1 MLIFLVLMKKKWE
14 KERQSKGK
22 AFKPSI
28 FFVNFVTEFNLLVL
42 VVIPLNQLPAVTLL
56 MEKRKVLFISQEMTP
71 YLATG
76 RTISEI
82 SRSLPQ
88 AVMDQGY
95 EIRNFMPRFGCI
107 NERRHQLHEVIR
119 LSGMNIVVNDM
130 DQPLIIK
137 VASIPAART
146 QVYFID
152 NEEYFKRKHTTED
165 EKGNCFADNDE
176 RAIFFAR
183 GVFETVK
190 KLGWSPDIIHC
201 HGWMTSLV
209 PVYLKNLYHE
219 DPLFQHT
226 KVVQSLYST
235 DAFEENLNPEF
246 PKKVLAEDMREE
258 QFNPENTSYEAII
271 KESLRYTDAV
281 VSGIET
287 VSESLLDAVDK
298 TEHLTHLRVQNQDS
312 LTEAVIAMYED
323 ILENSFVGH

>member
-1 MLIFLVLMKKKWE
+1 
-14 KERQSKGK
+14 
-22 AFKPSI
+22 
-28 FFVNFVTEFNLLVL
+28 
-42 VVIPLNQLPAVTLL
+42 
-56 MEKRKVLFISQEMTP
+56 MEKKKVLFISQEMTP

-76 RTISEI
+76 RTISEV

-88 AVMDQGY
+88 AVMDGGY

-137 VASIPAART
+137 VASIPSART

-152 NEEYFKRKHTTED
+152 NEEYFKRKHTTQD
-165 EKGNCFADNDE
+165 EKGKFFVDNDE

-226 KVVQSLYST
+226 KVVQSLYCT
-235 DAFEENLNPEF
+235 DVFSESLDVNF
-246 PKKVLAEDMREE
+246 PQKVLAESMVQDLYR
-258 QFNPENTSYEAII
+258 PTDTSYESII

-281 VSGIET
+281 VSGLEP
-287 VSESLLDAVDK
+287 VSSGLLEAISAA
-298 TEHLTHLRVQNQDS
+298 EHLNHLKVNDAAN
-312 LTEAVIAMYED
+312 LAEAVISLYEE

>member
-1 MLIFLVLMKKKWE
+1 VVQSSQLSDANLI
-14 KERQSKGK
+14 
-22 AFKPSI
+22 
-28 FFVNFVTEFNLLVL
+28 
-42 VVIPLNQLPAVTLL
+42 
-56 MEKRKVLFISQEMTP
+56 MEKKKVLFISQEMTP

-76 RTISEI
+76 RTISEV

-88 AVMDQGY
+88 AVMDGGY

-119 LSGMNIVVNDM
+119 LSGMNIVVNDT

-137 VASIPAART
+137 VASIPSART

-152 NEEYFKRKHTTED
+152 NEEYFKRKHTTQD
-165 EKGNCFADNDE
+165 EKGKFFVDNDE

-235 DAFEENLNPEF
+235 DVFSESLDVNF
-246 PKKVLAEDMREE
+246 PQKVLAESMVQDLYR
-258 QFNPENTSYEAII
+258 PTDTSYESII

-281 VSGIET
+281 VSGLEP
-287 VSESLLDAVDK
+287 VSSGLLEAISAA
-298 TEHLTHLRVQNQDS
+298 EHLNHLKVNDAAN
-312 LTEAVIAMYED
+312 LAEAVISLYEE

>member
-1 MLIFLVLMKKKWE
+1 MVLL
-14 KERQSKGK
+14 S
-22 AFKPSI
+22 
-28 FFVNFVTEFNLLVL
+28 
-42 VVIPLNQLPAVTLL
+42 QLPDANLI
-56 MEKRKVLFISQEMTP
+56 MEKKKVLFISQEMTP

-76 RTISEI
+76 RTISEV
-82 SRSLPQ
+82 SRNLPQ
-88 AVMDQGY
+88 AVMDSGY

-137 VASIPAART
+137 VASIPSART

-152 NEEYFKRKHTTED
+152 NEEYFKRKHTTQD
-165 EKGNCFADNDE
+165 DKGKFFPDNDE

-209 PVYLKNLYHE
+209 PVYLKNLYNE

-235 DAFEENLNPEF
+235 DVFSESLDSNF
-246 PKKVLAEDMREE
+246 PQKVLAEKMTQELYQPAD
-258 QFNPENTSYEAII
+258 TGYESII
-271 KESLRYTDAV
+271 IESLRYTDAV
-281 VSGIET
+281 VSGLESI
-287 VSESLLDAVDK
+287 SNSLLNAIDAA
-298 TEHLTHLRVQNQDS
+298 EHLNHLKVNNATNLAESVIS
-312 LTEAVIAMYED
+312 LYEE
-323 ILENSFVGH
+323 ILENSFVGQ

>member
-1 MLIFLVLMKKKWE
+1 MVQSSQLSDANLI
-14 KERQSKGK
+14 
-22 AFKPSI
+22 
-28 FFVNFVTEFNLLVL
+28 
-42 VVIPLNQLPAVTLL
+42 
-56 MEKRKVLFISQEMTP
+56 MEKKKVLFISQEMTP

-76 RTISEI
+76 RTISEV

-88 AVMDQGY
+88 AVMDGGY

-137 VASIPAART
+137 VASIPSART

-152 NEEYFKRKHTTED
+152 NEEYFKRKHTTQD
-165 EKGNCFADNDE
+165 EKGKFFVDNDE

-226 KVVQSLYST
+226 KVVQSLYCT
-235 DAFEENLNPEF
+235 DVFSESLDVNF
-246 PKKVLAEDMREE
+246 PQKVLAESMVQDLYR
-258 QFNPENTSYEAII
+258 PTDTSYESII

-281 VSGIET
+281 VSGLEP
-287 VSESLLDAVDK
+287 VSSGLLEAISAA
-298 TEHLTHLRVQNQDS
+298 EHLNHLKVNDAAN
-312 LTEAVIAMYED
+312 LAEAVISLYEE

>member
-1 MLIFLVLMKKKWE
+1 MDKK
-14 KERQSKGK
+14 
-22 AFKPSI
+22 
-28 FFVNFVTEFNLLVL
+28 
-42 VVIPLNQLPAVTLL
+42 
-56 MEKRKVLFISQEMTP
+56 KVLFISQEMTP

-76 RTISEI
+76 RTISEV

-88 AVMDQGY
+88 AVMDNGY

-119 LSGMNIVVNDM
+119 LSGMNIVVNEM

-137 VASIPAART
+137 VASIPSART

-152 NEEYFKRKHTTED
+152 NEEYFKRKHTTQD
-165 EKGNCFADNDE
+165 DKGVCFSDNDE

-201 HGWMTSLV
+201 HGWMTSLI
-209 PVYLKNLYHE
+209 PVYLKNLYKE

-235 DAFEENLNPEF
+235 DVFSEPLDVNF
-246 PKKVLAEDMREE
+246 PKKVLV
-258 QFNPENTSYEAII
+258 ENMNQALYEPSDTGYEAII

-281 VSGIET
+281 VSGLEPI
-287 VSESLLDAVDK
+287 SSSLLEAVDNAVNVN
-298 TEHLTHLRVQNQDS
+298 HLRVANAANLAES
-312 LTEAVIAMYED
+312 VMALYEE
-323 ILENSFVGH
+323 ILENTFVGH

>member
-1 MLIFLVLMKKKWE
+1 
-14 KERQSKGK
+14 
-22 AFKPSI
+22 
-28 FFVNFVTEFNLLVL
+28 
-42 VVIPLNQLPAVTLL
+42 
-56 MEKRKVLFISQEMTP
+56 MEKKKVLFISQEMTP

-76 RTISEI
+76 RTISEV

-88 AVMDQGY
+88 AVMDSGY

-137 VASIPAART
+137 VASVPSART

-152 NEEYFKRKHTTED
+152 NEEYFKRKHTTQD
-165 EKGNCFADNDE
+165 DKGNCFKDNDE

-219 DPLFQHT
+219 DPLFQNT
-226 KVVQSLYST
+226 KVVQSLYAT
-235 DAFEENLNPEF
+235 DSFSEPLDLNF
-246 PKKVLAEDMREE
+246 PKKVLVENMADSLYS
-258 QFNPENTSYEAII
+258 PENTSYEAII
-271 KESLRYTDAV
+271 KESLRYTDAI
-281 VSGIET
+281 VSGLEPISST
-287 VSESLLDAVDK
+287 LLEAVDK
-298 TEHLTHLRVQNQDS
+298 AQGLNHLRIDNPVN
-312 LTEAVIAMYED
+312 LPELVMALYED

>member
-1 MLIFLVLMKKKWE
+1 MDKK
-14 KERQSKGK
+14 
-22 AFKPSI
+22 
-28 FFVNFVTEFNLLVL
+28 
-42 VVIPLNQLPAVTLL
+42 
-56 MEKRKVLFISQEMTP
+56 KVLFISQEMTP

-76 RTISEI
+76 RTISEV

-88 AVMDQGY
+88 AVMDNGY

-119 LSGMNIVVNDM
+119 LSGMNIVVNEM

-137 VASIPAART
+137 VASIPSART

-152 NEEYFKRKHTTED
+152 NEEYFKRKHTTQD
-165 EKGNCFADNDE
+165 DKGVCFSDNDE

-201 HGWMTSLV
+201 HGWMTSLI
-209 PVYLKNLYHE
+209 PVYLKNLYKE

-235 DAFEENLNPEF
+235 DVFSEPLDVNF
-246 PKKVLAEDMREE
+246 PKKVLV
-258 QFNPENTSYEAII
+258 ENMNQALYEPSDTGYEAII

-281 VSGIET
+281 VSGLEPI
-287 VSESLLDAVDK
+287 SSSLLEAVDNAVK
-298 TEHLTHLRVQNQDS
+298 VNHLRVTNAANLAESVMALYD
-312 LTEAVIAMYED
+312 E
-323 ILENSFVGH
+323 ILENTFVGN

>member
-1 MLIFLVLMKKKWE
+1 M
-14 KERQSKGK
+14 
-22 AFKPSI
+22 A
-28 FFVNFVTEFNLLVL
+28 LLS
-42 VVIPLNQLPAVTLL
+42 QLPAVKLI
-56 MEKRKVLFISQEMTP
+56 MEKKKVLFISQEMTP

-76 RTISEI
+76 RTISEV

-88 AVMDQGY
+88 AVMDSGY

-137 VASIPAART
+137 VASVPSART

-152 NEEYFKRKHTTED
+152 NEEYFKRKHTTQD
-165 EKGNCFADNDE
+165 DKGKCFSDNDE

-219 DPLFQHT
+219 DPLFQNT
-226 KVVQSLYST
+226 KVVQSLYAT
-235 DAFEENLNPEF
+235 DSFSEPLDLNF
-246 PKKVLAEDMREE
+246 PRKVLVENMGESLFA
-258 QFNPENTSYEAII
+258 PENTSYEAII

-281 VSGIET
+281 VSG
-287 VSESLLDAVDK
+287 LDAVSSSLLEAVDK
-298 TEHLTHLRVQNQDS
+298 AEGVNHLRIDNPVN
-312 LTEAVIAMYED
+312 LPELVMALYED

>member
-1 MLIFLVLMKKKWE
+1 MDKK
-14 KERQSKGK
+14 
-22 AFKPSI
+22 
-28 FFVNFVTEFNLLVL
+28 
-42 VVIPLNQLPAVTLL
+42 
-56 MEKRKVLFISQEMTP
+56 KVLFISQEMTP

-76 RTISEI
+76 RTISEV

-88 AVMDQGY
+88 AVMDNGY

-119 LSGMNIVVNDM
+119 LSGMNIVVNEM

-137 VASIPAART
+137 VASIPSART

-152 NEEYFKRKHTTED
+152 NEEYFKRKHTTQD
-165 EKGNCFADNDE
+165 DKGVCFSDNDE

-201 HGWMTSLV
+201 HGWMTSLI
-209 PVYLKNLYHE
+209 PVYLKNLYKE

-235 DAFEENLNPEF
+235 DVFSEPLDVNF
-246 PKKVLAEDMREE
+246 PKKVL
-258 QFNPENTSYEAII
+258 FENMNQALYEPSDTGYEAII

-281 VSGIET
+281 VSGLEPI
-287 VSESLLDAVDK
+287 SSSLLEAVDNAVNVN
-298 TEHLTHLRVQNQDS
+298 HLRVTNAANLAES
-312 LTEAVIAMYED
+312 VMALYEE
-323 ILENSFVGH
+323 ILENTFVGH

>member
-1 MLIFLVLMKKKWE
+1 MDKK
-14 KERQSKGK
+14 
-22 AFKPSI
+22 
-28 FFVNFVTEFNLLVL
+28 
-42 VVIPLNQLPAVTLL
+42 
-56 MEKRKVLFISQEMTP
+56 KVLFISQEMTP

-76 RTISEI
+76 RTISEV

-88 AVMDQGY
+88 AVMDSGY

-119 LSGMNIVVNDM
+119 LSGMNIVVNEM

-137 VASIPAART
+137 VASIPSART

-152 NEEYFKRKHTTED
+152 NEEYFKRKHTTQD
-165 EKGNCFADNDE
+165 DKGVCFSDNDE

-201 HGWMTSLV
+201 HGWMTSLI
-209 PVYLKNLYHE
+209 PVYLKNLYKE

-235 DAFEENLNPEF
+235 DVFSEPLDVNF
-246 PKKVLAEDMREE
+246 PKKVLV
-258 QFNPENTSYEAII
+258 ENMNQALYEPSDTGYEAII

-281 VSGIET
+281 VSGLEPI
-287 VSESLLDAVDK
+287 SSSLLEAVDNAVNVN
-298 TEHLTHLRVQNQDS
+298 HLRVTNAANLAES
-312 LTEAVIAMYED
+312 VMALYEE
-323 ILENSFVGH
+323 ILENTFVGH

>member
-1 MLIFLVLMKKKWE
+1 VVQSSQLSDANLI
-14 KERQSKGK
+14 
-22 AFKPSI
+22 
-28 FFVNFVTEFNLLVL
+28 
-42 VVIPLNQLPAVTLL
+42 
-56 MEKRKVLFISQEMTP
+56 MEKKKVLFISQEMTP

-76 RTISEI
+76 RTISEV

-88 AVMDQGY
+88 AVMDGGY

-137 VASIPAART
+137 VASIPSART

-152 NEEYFKRKHTTED
+152 NEEYFKRKHTTQD
-165 EKGNCFADNDE
+165 EKGKFFVDNDE

-226 KVVQSLYST
+226 KVVQSLYCT
-235 DAFEENLNPEF
+235 DVFSESLDVNF
-246 PKKVLAEDMREE
+246 PQKVLAESMVQDLYR
-258 QFNPENTSYEAII
+258 PTDTSYESII

-281 VSGIET
+281 VSGLEP
-287 VSESLLDAVDK
+287 VSSGLLEAISAA
-298 TEHLTHLRVQNQDS
+298 EHLNHLKVNDAAN
-312 LTEAVIAMYED
+312 LAEAVISLYEE

>member
-1 MLIFLVLMKKKWE
+1 
-14 KERQSKGK
+14 
-22 AFKPSI
+22 
-28 FFVNFVTEFNLLVL
+28 
-42 VVIPLNQLPAVTLL
+42 
-56 MEKRKVLFISQEMTP
+56 MEKKKVLFISQEMTP

-76 RTISEI
+76 RTISEV

-88 AVMDQGY
+88 AVMDGGY

-137 VASIPAART
+137 VASIPSART

-152 NEEYFKRKHTTED
+152 NEEYFKRKHTTQD
-165 EKGNCFADNDE
+165 EKGKFFVDNDE

-235 DAFEENLNPEF
+235 DVFSESLDVNF
-246 PKKVLAEDMREE
+246 PQKVLAESMVQDLYR
-258 QFNPENTSYEAII
+258 PTDTSYESII

-281 VSGIET
+281 VSGLEP
-287 VSESLLDAVDK
+287 VSSGLLEAISAA
-298 TEHLTHLRVQNQDS
+298 EHLNHLKVNDAAN
-312 LTEAVIAMYED
+312 LAEAVISLYEE

>member
-1 MLIFLVLMKKKWE
+1 MDKK
-14 KERQSKGK
+14 
-22 AFKPSI
+22 
-28 FFVNFVTEFNLLVL
+28 
-42 VVIPLNQLPAVTLL
+42 
-56 MEKRKVLFISQEMTP
+56 KVLFISQEMTP

-76 RTISEI
+76 RTISEV

-88 AVMDQGY
+88 AVMDNGY

-119 LSGMNIVVNDM
+119 LSGMNIVVNEM

-137 VASIPAART
+137 VASIPSART

-152 NEEYFKRKHTTED
+152 NEEYFKRKHTTQD
-165 EKGNCFADNDE
+165 DKGVCFSDNDE

-201 HGWMTSLV
+201 HGWMTSLI
-209 PVYLKNLYHE
+209 PVYLKNLYKE

-235 DAFEENLNPEF
+235 DVFSEPLDVNF
-246 PKKVLAEDMREE
+246 PKKVLV
-258 QFNPENTSYEAII
+258 ENMNQALYEPSDTGYEAII

-281 VSGIET
+281 VSGLEPI
-287 VSESLLDAVDK
+287 SSSLLEAVDNAVK
-298 TEHLTHLRVQNQDS
+298 VNHLRVTNAANLAES
-312 LTEAVIAMYED
+312 VMALYEE
-323 ILENSFVGH
+323 ILENTFVGH

>member
-1 MLIFLVLMKKKWE
+1 MDKK
-14 KERQSKGK
+14 
-22 AFKPSI
+22 
-28 FFVNFVTEFNLLVL
+28 
-42 VVIPLNQLPAVTLL
+42 
-56 MEKRKVLFISQEMTP
+56 KVLFISQEMTP

-76 RTISEI
+76 RTISEV

-88 AVMDQGY
+88 AVMDNGY

-119 LSGMNIVVNDM
+119 LSGMNIVVNEM

-137 VASIPAART
+137 VASIPSART

-152 NEEYFKRKHTTED
+152 NEEYFKRKLTTQD
-165 EKGNCFADNDE
+165 DKGVCFSDNDE

-201 HGWMTSLV
+201 HGWMTSLI
-209 PVYLKNLYHE
+209 PVYLKNLYKE

-235 DAFEENLNPEF
+235 DVFSEPLDVNF
-246 PKKVLAEDMREE
+246 PKKVLV
-258 QFNPENTSYEAII
+258 ENMNQALYEPSDTGYEAII

-281 VSGIET
+281 VSGLEPI
-287 VSESLLDAVDK
+287 SSSLLEAVDNAVNVN
-298 TEHLTHLRVQNQDS
+298 HLRVTNAANLAES
-312 LTEAVIAMYED
+312 VMALYEE
-323 ILENSFVGH
+323 ILENTFVGH

>member
-1 MLIFLVLMKKKWE
+1 VVQSSQLSDANLI
-14 KERQSKGK
+14 
-22 AFKPSI
+22 
-28 FFVNFVTEFNLLVL
+28 
-42 VVIPLNQLPAVTLL
+42 
-56 MEKRKVLFISQEMTP
+56 MEKKKVLFISQEMTP

-76 RTISEI
+76 RTISEV

-88 AVMDQGY
+88 AVMDGGY

-137 VASIPAART
+137 VASIPSART

-152 NEEYFKRKHTTED
+152 NEEYFKRKHTTQD
-165 EKGNCFADNDE
+165 EKGKFFVDNDE

-235 DAFEENLNPEF
+235 DVFSESLDVNF
-246 PKKVLAEDMREE
+246 PQKVLAESMVQDLYR
-258 QFNPENTSYEAII
+258 PTDTSYESII

-281 VSGIET
+281 VSGLEP
-287 VSESLLDAVDK
+287 VSSGLLEAISAA
-298 TEHLTHLRVQNQDS
+298 EHLNHLKVNDAAN
-312 LTEAVIAMYED
+312 LAEAVISLYEE

>member
-1 MLIFLVLMKKKWE
+1 MDKK
-14 KERQSKGK
+14 
-22 AFKPSI
+22 
-28 FFVNFVTEFNLLVL
+28 
-42 VVIPLNQLPAVTLL
+42 
-56 MEKRKVLFISQEMTP
+56 KVLFISQEMTP

-76 RTISEI
+76 RTISEV

-88 AVMDQGY
+88 AVMDNGY

-119 LSGMNIVVNDM
+119 LSGMNIVVNEM

-137 VASIPAART
+137 VASIPSART

-152 NEEYFKRKHTTED
+152 NEEYFKRKHTTQD
-165 EKGNCFADNDE
+165 DKGACFSDNDE

-201 HGWMTSLV
+201 HGWMTSLI
-209 PVYLKNLYHE
+209 PVYLKNLYKE

-235 DAFEENLNPEF
+235 DVFSEPLDVNF
-246 PKKVLAEDMREE
+246 PKKVLV
-258 QFNPENTSYEAII
+258 ENMNQALYEPSDTGYEAII

-281 VSGIET
+281 VSGLEPI
-287 VSESLLDAVDK
+287 SSSLLEAVDNAVNVN
-298 TEHLTHLRVQNQDS
+298 HLRVTNES
-312 LTEAVIAMYED
+312 NLAEAVMALYEE
-323 ILENSFVGH
+323 ILENTFVGH

>member
-1 MLIFLVLMKKKWE
+1 VVQSSQLSDANLI
-14 KERQSKGK
+14 
-22 AFKPSI
+22 
-28 FFVNFVTEFNLLVL
+28 
-42 VVIPLNQLPAVTLL
+42 
-56 MEKRKVLFISQEMTP
+56 MEKKKVLFISQEMTP

-76 RTISEI
+76 RTISEV

-88 AVMDQGY
+88 AVMDGGY

-137 VASIPAART
+137 VASIPSART

-152 NEEYFKRKHTTED
+152 NEEYFKRKHTTQD
-165 EKGNCFADNDE
+165 EKGKFFVDNDE

-235 DAFEENLNPEF
+235 DVFSESLDVNF
-246 PKKVLAEDMREE
+246 PQKVLAESMVQDLYR
-258 QFNPENTSYEAII
+258 PTDTSYESII

-281 VSGIET
+281 VSGLEP
-287 VSESLLDAVDK
+287 VSSGLL
-298 TEHLTHLRVQNQDS
+298 
-312 LTEAVIAMYED
+312 
-323 ILENSFVGH
+323 

>member
-1 MLIFLVLMKKKWE
+1 
-14 KERQSKGK
+14 
-22 AFKPSI
+22 
-28 FFVNFVTEFNLLVL
+28 
-42 VVIPLNQLPAVTLL
+42 
-56 MEKRKVLFISQEMTP
+56 MEKKKVLFISQEMTP

-76 RTISEI
+76 RTISEV

-88 AVMDQGY
+88 AVMDNGY

-137 VASIPAART
+137 VASIPSART

-152 NEEYFKRKHTTED
+152 NEEYFKRKHATQD
-165 EKGNCFADNDE
+165 DKGKCFSDNDE

-201 HGWMTSLV
+201 HGWMASLV

-226 KVVQSLYST
+226 KVVQSLYSN
-235 DAFEENLNPEF
+235 FSH
-246 PKKVLAEDMREE
+246 KVLAENMKPE
-258 QFNPENTSYEAII
+258 QFKPDGTDYEAII

-281 VSGIET
+281 VSGLEPI
-287 VSESLLDAVDK
+287 SKSLLEAVDK
-298 TEHLTHLRVQNQDS
+298 ADHVNHLRVTEKGN
-312 LTEAVIAMYED
+312 LAEAVMALYEE
-323 ILENSFVGH
+323 IVENTFVGQ

>member
-1 MLIFLVLMKKKWE
+1 MDKK
-14 KERQSKGK
+14 
-22 AFKPSI
+22 
-28 FFVNFVTEFNLLVL
+28 
-42 VVIPLNQLPAVTLL
+42 
-56 MEKRKVLFISQEMTP
+56 KVLFISQEMTP

-76 RTISEI
+76 RTISEV

-88 AVMDQGY
+88 AVMDNGY

-119 LSGMNIVVNDM
+119 LSGMNIVVNEM

-137 VASIPAART
+137 VASIPSART

-152 NEEYFKRKHTTED
+152 NEEYFKRKHTTQD
-165 EKGNCFADNDE
+165 DKGICFSDNDE

-201 HGWMTSLV
+201 HGWMTSLI
-209 PVYLKNLYHE
+209 PVYLKNLYKE

-235 DAFEENLNPEF
+235 DVFSEPLDVNF
-246 PKKVLAEDMREE
+246 PKKVLV
-258 QFNPENTSYEAII
+258 ENMNQALYEPSDTGYEAII

-281 VSGIET
+281 VSGLEPI
-287 VSESLLDAVDK
+287 SISLLEAVDNAVNVN
-298 TEHLTHLRVQNQDS
+298 HLRVTNAANLAES
-312 LTEAVIAMYED
+312 VMALYEE
-323 ILENSFVGH
+323 ILENTFVGH

>member
-1 MLIFLVLMKKKWE
+1 MVQSSQLSDANLI
-14 KERQSKGK
+14 
-22 AFKPSI
+22 
-28 FFVNFVTEFNLLVL
+28 
-42 VVIPLNQLPAVTLL
+42 
-56 MEKRKVLFISQEMTP
+56 MEKKKVLFISQEMTP

-76 RTISEI
+76 RTISEV

-88 AVMDQGY
+88 AVMDGGY

-119 LSGMNIVVNDM
+119 LSGMNIVVNDT

-137 VASIPAART
+137 VASIPSART

-152 NEEYFKRKHTTED
+152 NEEYFKRKHTTQD
-165 EKGNCFADNDE
+165 EKGKFFVDNDE

-235 DAFEENLNPEF
+235 DVFSESLDVNF
-246 PKKVLAEDMREE
+246 PQKVLAESMVQDLYR
-258 QFNPENTSYEAII
+258 PTDTSYESII

-281 VSGIET
+281 VSGLEP
-287 VSESLLDAVDK
+287 VSSGLLEAISAA
-298 TEHLTHLRVQNQDS
+298 EHLNHLKVNDAAN
-312 LTEAVIAMYED
+312 LAEAVISLYEE